1 MRRRSLLR
9 LLSPTSRSLTR
20 LRRSWRSLGLVSLL
34 AAAAATCSG
43 DDRPEVMNKW
53 VDEEVF
59 PGLAAEVE
67 VLIDTQ
73 GIPHI
78 YAHTDYDV
86 MYAAGYQAATDRL
99 FQMDLLR
106 RRALGRQ
113 AEVLGEEKLSEDT
126 LSRLMDFPRWGRE
139 GAARMKAEEPE
150 SYRLFVS
157 WVAGVNARI
166 DEIQA
171 GAAPLPYGFGAGELN
186 YAPESWENSDPFVIA
201 KLFMFGNSTSLE
213 NEMLATV
220 VERLTPEL
228 LEAIELPRPARQA
241 FTVPPEDR
249 PLPSARQP
257 TQARLRA
264 EGAKPAP
271 LIIDPARAEAS
282 LRRFTSLMSAFR
294 VQGSNNWAV
303 AGRFTANGRP
313 LICNDPHQPLQSP
326 SLMYALHLN
335 TADQGGTLDVV
346 GFGFAG
352 SPGVQLGHN
361 KKVQWA
367 ATTGFADV
375 MDLWSITLS
384 EDETTANVAGTQA
397 PVVVR
402 QETIRVKDQG
412 ERSIAIREV
421 PGYGLLVDDYLLEE
435 VLLVDPGKKALFN
448 WTGFRPTS
456 EPSAFVAMMKAGSVS
471 EFEAAVDKME
481 VGTFNFI
488 SADAADISYRVNVLI
503 PDRGDPSARPMPLRV
518 VDGADVGSF
527 WSGAW
532 LPPEKLPRS
541 RAPITGFV
549 ATANN
554 DPWGFT
560 GDGDV
565 GNDPW
570 YYGTYYDPG
579 YRGQR
584 IEDELKRL
592 TASGGITPEAMQTLQ
607 TDVRSLLAES
617 MIPALKAAFAKIESD
632 DSLAEFRGKPALVA
646 LHSLI
651 TEEWD
656 GMMRRDS
663 SGALA
668 FHVWVHLL
676 SRGVIADDLGG
687 FLYDTIL
694 DASAVY
700 LLKFVDLAVNGGYP
714 NGEQILQGGRDRLL
728 LSALAETE
736 AWLSSNFGSSAAGAY
751 TWGDRHGTDFRNSFG
766 GDLYGGWV
774 PTDGGEDTV
783 NVSSTSFQDSNGQVA
798 GRFDSTD
805 GAIFRIT
812 TGFDEDGTPRSWLNF
827 PRGNS
832 GDPESKHWADTLE
845 DWVEGRYLPLAFSRE
860 EVEAVRGSSVTIKPE
875 A

>member
-1 MRRRSLLR
+1 MA
-9 LLSPTSRSLTR
+9 
-20 LRRSWRSLGLVSLL
+20 LL
-34 AAAAATCSG
+34 AAASATCSG
-43 DDRPEVMNKW
+43 DDRPEFKNKW
-53 VDEEVF
+53 EDEEVF

-86 MYAAGYQAATDRL
+86 MYAAGYQAATDRI

-166 DEIQA
+166 AEIAA
-171 GAAPLPYGFGAGELN
+171 GSAPLPYGFGAGELN
-186 YAPESWENSDPFVIA
+186 YAPEPWENSDPFVIA

-220 VERLTPEL
+220 VGRLTPDL
-228 LEAIELPRPARQA
+228 LDAIELPRPATQA

-249 PLPSARQP
+249 PSSSARQP

-264 EGAKPAP
+264 ERAKPAP
-271 LIIDPARAEAS
+271 LVIDPALAKAS
-282 LRRFTSLMSAFR
+282 LARFTALMSAFR

-335 TADQGGTLDVV
+335 TADQGGTLDVA

-384 EDETTANVAGTQA
+384 DDETTANVAGTQA

-402 QETIRVKDQG
+402 NETIRVKDQE

-488 SADAADISYRVNVLI
+488 SADA
-503 PDRGDPSARPMPLRV
+503 
-518 VDGADVGSF
+518 
-527 WSGAW
+527 SG
-532 LPPEKLPRS
+532 
-541 RAPITGFV
+541 
-549 ATANN
+549 
-554 DPWGFT
+554 
-560 GDGDV
+560 
-565 GNDPW
+565 
-570 YYGTYYDPG
+570 
-579 YRGQR
+579 
-584 IEDELKRL
+584 
-592 TASGGITPEAMQTLQ
+592 
-607 TDVRSLLAES
+607 
-617 MIPALKAAFAKIESD
+617 
-632 DSLAEFRGKPALVA
+632 
-646 LHSLI
+646 
-651 TEEWD
+651 
-656 GMMRRDS
+656 
-663 SGALA
+663 
-668 FHVWVHLL
+668 HLL
-676 SRGVIADDLGG
+676 SRERADPRSRRSERAADAAARGRRRGRGVVLERGVAAAREAAAEPGADHWVRGD
-687 FLYDTIL
+687 
-694 DASAVY
+694 
-700 LLKFVDLAVNGGYP
+700 
-714 NGEQILQGGRDRLL
+714 GEQ
-728 LSALAETE
+728 
-736 AWLSSNFGSSAAGAY
+736 
-751 TWGDRHGTDFRNSFG
+751 
-766 GDLYGGWV
+766 
-774 PTDGGEDTV
+774 
-783 NVSSTSFQDSNGQVA
+783 
-798 GRFDSTD
+798 
-805 GAIFRIT
+805 
-812 TGFDEDGTPRSWLNF
+812 
-827 PRGNS
+827 
-832 GDPESKHWADTLE
+832 
-845 DWVEGRYLPLAFSRE
+845 
-860 EVEAVRGSSVTIKPE
+860 
-875 A
+875 